1 MFVRQEFDADH
12 HGRERTPLEF
22 TAHRVAAF
30 PDPVEGE
37 LMPAHCYDTERPG
50 LSPPDQRVRQRGEL
64 HRRQADG
71 PVEMIGIGEL
81 NGGLL
86 RPTKVLAG

>member
-37 LMPAHCYDTERPG
+37 LMPRTEMTP
-50 LSPPDQRVRQRGEL
+50 S
-64 HRRQADG
+64 A
-71 PVEMIGIGEL
+71 
-81 NGGLL
+81 
-86 RPTKVLAG
+86 LA